1 MRSVPR
7 VVSTVL
13 RTVLWQGRNLNV
25 EVSCR
30 YNQAEGGLVCYD
42 SENQLCSSNCHFC
55 NQFSAS
61 VVFDTE
67 KLTMVEKVGVFVQ
80 NAASAPRAWTVS
92 YSFEGPMGPWTTFGS
107 YEMTELA
114 EGEVSVAEQQ
124 GNVVAARYWKVEIT
138 SNWGASS
145 VELKE
150 VRFFGTQNEVE
161 SENTK
166 EVTIDGTNL
175 EASDYVLKYT
185 FHGEAPLYVNGYT
198 LSVVRVNSVD
208 LDIGST
214 GDKNVLVVGQ
224 PKTFYEYQQ
233 P

>member
-55 NQFSAS
+55 NQLSAS

-124 GNVVAARYWKVEIT
+124 GNVCLLYT
-138 SNWGASS
+138 SPSPRD
-145 VELKE
+145 E
-150 VRFFGTQNEVE
+150 Q
-161 SENTK
+161 
-166 EVTIDGTNL
+166 
-175 EASDYVLKYT
+175 
-185 FHGEAPLYVNGYT
+185 
-198 LSVVRVNSVD
+198 
-208 LDIGST
+208 
-214 GDKNVLVVGQ
+214 
-224 PKTFYEYQQ
+224 
-233 P
+233 